1 MLGYVTMWGQ
11 GEGGRVCEGRDR
23 EGGGGWGEGGGEV
36 NLDDTQQQDSGIQLF
51 AAFANQLSVSTG
63 MQCHMYLFPNF
74 QTWHGSL

>member
-1 MLGYVTMWGQ
+1 MSL
-11 GEGGRVCEGRDR
+11 CEGRER
-23 EGGGGWGEGGGEV
+23 EGGYVRAGTGREGEVEGRGGGEV